1 MDNSTKRVLRIPE
14 DEPFYEVYY
23 TYRLWVFFIE
33 RREKKEDIAGMFHQ
47 FRDKM
52 MRRITLTKI
61 SDTEKFV
68 VLCMV
73 EGHSYLNAL
82 CNTDSSVSIMP
93 MMMANQLSF
102 KIKPFDG
109 LEFFLTDWN
118 EDGDKLAIDTQPASV
133 DTLAIPEFQEAL
145 TLETASYSQRTD
157 TCHGTR

>member
-1 MDNSTKRVLRIPE
+1 MGKEKKKIKVPKYLRRQTTCKKMDNSTKRVLRIPE

-23 TYRLWVFFIE
+23 TYRLLMFFIE
-33 RREKKEDIAGMFHQ
+33 RREKKEDIKGMFHQ

-73 EGHSYLNAL
+73 EGHSYLNAI
-82 CNTDSSVSIMP
+82 CNMDSSVSIMP

-102 KIKPFDG
+102 KIKPF
-109 LEFFLTDWN
+109 
-118 EDGDKLAIDTQPASV
+118 GDSFTFV
-133 DTLAIPEFQEAL
+133 D
-145 TLETASYSQRTD
+145 
-157 TCHGTR
+157 